1 MWFDWIQLMNEN
13 NLCLEEVLTLAA
25 TEPAHRPEFFALLME
40 ASVLVLGNSTGD
52 GDVTATTQLDLKHWE
67 KDDGATVIPFFTSM
81 NAMQQAVSEEQAFLM
96 MPVRTLFE
104 MTLGETLFLNPTLPV
119 GKEFS
124 PYEISSLL
132 REGGLA
138 LSQQSI
144 LEGGASLL
152 LSEIANP
159 PVQMIDSLTQLF
171 AKYKQVRRAYVAQ
184 IKESADEQ
192 PNLLIGIEADSDVES
207 IIHTAGHV
215 ATDTLLHD
223 QPVDICQVVGNENG
237 ISHFFTAHI
246 TPFYERKWGSFL
258 REFKQTK

>member
-1 MWFDWIQLMNEN
+1 MNEN
-13 NLCLEEVLTLAA
+13 NPRLEEVLTLAA
-25 TEPAHRPEFFALLME
+25 TEPAHCPEFFALLME
-40 ASVLVLGNSTGD
+40 ASVLVLGERSDD
-52 GDVTATTQLDLKHWE
+52 GDITATAQLDLKHWKKE
-67 KDDGATVIPFFTSM
+67 DGTSVIPFFTSIS
-81 NAMQQAVSEEQAFLM
+81 AMQQAVREEQAFLVI
-96 MPVRTLFE
+96 PVRTLFE

-119 GKEFS
+119 GKAFS
-124 PYEISSLL
+124 PHEISNLL

-138 LSQQSI
+138 LSQQSV
-144 LEGGASLL
+144 LEGGTSLL
-152 LSEIANP
+152 LSEMADP

-171 AKYKQVRRAYVAQ
+171 AKHKQVRRAYVAQ
-184 IKESADEQ
+184 IKESVDEQ

-207 IIHTAGHV
+207 IIHAAGHV

-223 QPVDICQVVGNENG
+223 QPVDICQVVENENG